1 MGTRNQLWSIAKM
14 SVTGGVIGITISDRY
29 VTVVAIKGH
38 SMHPTMTGTDS
49 ALRGDIVL
57 AEKGCLDQY
66 KFSRGDVILFKCP
79 SNHKEVFVKR
89 LIGLPGEWIQLPASS
104 EIIKVPQGH
113 CWVEGDNAAR
123 SWDSRSFG
131 PKSCELVA
139 RYTELKNQQVQ
150 LNLNLKL
157 AQENLKKAQEEAKE
171 KLEEALKKKDQDLAE
186 AQKEASSKRKLAE
199 EKLASVGTLEQENSR
214 LKTALETANRDA
226 SRLKKE
232 KMALH
237 DKAGELAG
245 KVKDLEAYL
254 GGLAKKLFVTLEEFC
269 QNFEEE
275 TSRVEPS
282 LDPVNSLLKDE
293 VAMNV
298 LRLESRTA
306 SVVDYL
312 ARLKVAMSRID
323 TSLWPGTT
331 L

>member
-57 AEKGCLDQY
+57 AEKGCLDRY

-131 PKSCELVA
+131 PIPLGLINGRV
-139 RYTELKNQQVQ
+139 THIIWPP
-150 LNLNLKL
+150 
-157 AQENLKKAQEEAKE
+157 
-171 KLEEALKKKDQDLAE
+171 
-186 AQKEASSKRKLAE
+186 SKM
-199 EKLASVGTLEQENSR
+199 G
-214 LKTALETANRDA
+214 
-226 SRLKKE
+226 
-232 KMALH
+232 
-237 DKAGELAG
+237 
-245 KVKDLEAYL
+245 
-254 GGLAKKLFVTLEEFC
+254 
-269 QNFEEE
+269 
-275 TSRVEPS
+275 RVERKWPE
-282 LDPVNSLLKDE
+282 D
-293 VAMNV
+293 
-298 LRLESRTA
+298 
-306 SVVDYL
+306 
-312 ARLKVAMSRID
+312 RI
-323 TSLWPGTT
+323 PPF
-331 L
+331 